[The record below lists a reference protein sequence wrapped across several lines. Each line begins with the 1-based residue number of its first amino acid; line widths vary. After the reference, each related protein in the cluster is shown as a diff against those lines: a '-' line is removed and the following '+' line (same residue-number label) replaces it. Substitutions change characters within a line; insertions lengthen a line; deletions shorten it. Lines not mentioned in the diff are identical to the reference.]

1 MFPFLAAIIPALVG
15 AAKAVAVGAVTGVAT
30 AGAAYGTSKAIE
42 AIAGDKV
49 ATPTSDGQTD
59 PAPIK
64 NPATSLEPS
73 WKALQNDVPEHL
85 RPPEKPAVK
94 EATPVDLPL
103 PSVDEHPQKASAVI
117 GAANPV
123 APALLALTA
132 VPTSGAMRV

>member
-15 AAKAVAVGAVTGVAT
+15 AAKAVAVGAVTGAAT

-42 AIAGDKV
+42 AITGDK
-49 ATPTSDGQTD
+49 APTPTSDEQPA
-59 PAPIK
+59 PAPIN

-73 WKALQNDVPEHL
+73 WKTLQNEVPEHL
-85 RPPEKPAVK
+85 RTPEKPAVK